1 LLTIFRVKSTKSQG
15 TLSYVTAL
23 ESQLK
28 SEKIARE
35 RLEHE
40 ITEMRRI
47 NEAIAAKLGVSTFKI
62 RSNSKIKRNVA

>member
-1 LLTIFRVKSTKSQG
+1 
-15 TLSYVTAL
+15 LSYVTAL